1 MLSIAYS
8 NEIKSF
14 NINVSEK
21 IKDANFSNFISTS
34 LNLNNFET
42 TKNDFLHVIFIE
54 EILQYQILI
63 FPQHNKI
70 PIFQIFE
77 QLYFTKTD
85 LITFDLYITN
95 TFFCLYK
102 NRKIYYYQNL
112 ESKIINEEL
121 LDYLSKKFNQEINN
135 YKFFT
140 ELNLKELEVK
150 YLKQNNKNSIK
161 NFNQKNNFSFKL
173 YLIYLIIIFSIIFIF
188 KEKNQIEENFKTE
201 NNFNDLKNEYLFNY
215 FYLDFDNLN
224 NLLRKY
230 NLNLKLLDYKD
241 NKIKLIFTSN
251 SKPNIYA
258 FLEDIKNRLISQQI
272 IFIENENIFESIIY
286 VK

>member
-21 IKDANFSNFISTS
+21 IKDTNFSNFISTS

-77 QLYFTKTD
+77 QLYSNKTD

-95 TFFCLYK
+95 NFFCLYK

-150 YLKQNNKNSIK
+150 YLKQNKKNSIK

-173 YLIYLIIIFSIIFIF
+173 YLIYLIIIFSTIFIF
-188 KEKNQIEENFKTE
+188 KEKNQIEENPKIE

-215 FYLDFDNLN
+215 FYSDFDNLN

-230 NLNLKLLDYKD
+230 NLSLKLLDYKD

-258 FLEDIKNRLISQQI
+258 FLENIKNRLISQQI